1 MAVKTRADLKA
12 FFQTGDIPTQGNFED
27 LIDSFVHMT
36 EGDDNEG
43 QIKNTLHIS
52 SSENYISGSAPG
64 ITYVTPENE
73 DFTKRNI
80 ETRTAFNSL
89 GQANESD
96 PADVGKDQNDF
107 FTSSISPTSGS
118 LAALFDRNL
127 SNEFGTILYYGPTG
141 SHTGSIEFS
150 GDTADG
156 ASSDF
161 VKTGFHVLD
170 SVAVGGGP
178 GDNDIKL
185 FSDIGTN
192 DGFTLSYWVKP
203 LETGSLGNPMIAL
216 GTNYSDEGFAFGIHG
231 PNIYFDVG
239 DTIISSS
246 AHGMEINR
254 WYHWII
260 RGEGGIGTEILKA
273 YRDGEE
279 VFSGTYVAPSSH
291 HKVYP
296 LYYGGSNNQFPHPG
310 PEVHDA
316 WACQLSEVAIF
327 NRSKSIEDLWDGSG
341 NPVDLSGTNTETSAS
356 GLVLYHRLNEADV
369 QSDGT
374 IKDYGPYNYTA
385 SIGTGVSS
393 LNWSNDAAGP
403 SSVSIDFY
411 HRGHSFNQITGE
423 SNLTNAIEVQFIK
436 GFEAQQIQIS
446 GSNNGGNSFDPL
458 YGDTENVFHGQSN
471 DYGFDLAPFA
481 YIQADVDVNGLGT
494 AVYRRIRFNTTTVY
508 KHYRITYRNWQNQIL
523 KPSELAFGSS
533 SGYFVSGNI
542 IPEDST
548 VPMAIASSGSIIP
561 GKDNAYDLGAPD
573 KIWRHLYVG
582 SGSINFMS
590 RSFDTEENEFIN
602 EKVAQLTVSKSGGAN
617 AGEFLQFKGR
627 KGDDHM
633 DVEFRQVQ
641 AGKDPLRGHILNDAA
656 GPSSTD
662 VYGKMQQYM
671 GGGDGQQLITRP
683 EYTAF
688 SPFGRKFVSHI
699 LNAQGRGSLTIG
711 LQNFTGDQKGF
722 FRVEKNTSIA
732 GAGTPLFEV
741 SESGQTILYGTDSE
755 LTAEGGI
762 SVRGQF
768 SGSVAA
774 LRGGNTVIE
783 DGVIS
788 QPGTISQ
795 SFSIGTLTSPSTTT
809 LTGVGSNCIIR
820 ISEDSIVT
828 VNDESEFK
836 IQCPQPDIT
845 ANSDTGTITLSDP
858 NVMGGGDIIFNPNN
872 GGNPSLIKQNTT
884 IPENHV
890 AYWTEN
896 NVPGT
901 YINLTPPGLTAT
913 GIQIGADRSVPRDG
927 ITVDGVVISPAY
939 GNLGTFDTI
948 LKVDEGAKLYIQPQ
962 TQVTPV
968 KGGTNIDGQTTF
980 TNNLTVGTNTVTL
993 SPSGHITA
1001 SGNISASGNLYADRV
1016 YVEDKFLA
1024 LDSAGNLGTNAN
1036 IFAASITASGNIS
1049 SSGDIIATGDLEVG
1063 NLIKSRDSA
1072 TGTLHTVVATSVGA
1086 ISMGGSTG
1094 PNPDDNISINSQ
1106 KLILRGDTNITLQ
1119 SSIITAS
1126 GNISASGNILANN
1139 ITASGNI
1146 KSSNDIIAN
1155 RFKTLGT
1162 QSIYLNNASG
1172 PATHSFRTSDDN
1184 HIFIQIQKELTSKNH
1199 GIEFFNNEEEIK
1211 RFIFANGGSSDQLQ
1225 YSGSGGGDTSHNF
1238 HGNVITPGL
1247 SLVSASSAA
1256 ATDASHYS
1264 INGKRVEVRSQL
1276 QSGIAVDTGWTLEL
1290 RNTSIAANSLI
1301 VANVIG
1307 GEGAIITGS
1316 VVSANVV
1323 AANTASLNFYNIGEA
1338 IAEFTAS
1345 IAVF

>member
-27 LIDSFVHMT
+27 LIDSFVHLT

-52 SSENYISGSAPG
+52 SSESYISGSAPG
-64 ITYVTPENE
+64 VDYVTPDNE
-73 DFTKRNI
+73 DFNSRNI

-185 FSDIGTN
+185 FSETGTN
-192 DGFTLSYWVKP
+192 DGFVVSYWVKP

-231 PNIYFDVG
+231 SNIYFDVG

-260 RGEGGIGTEILKA
+260 RGEGGIGSEILKA

-291 HKVYP
+291 HKAYP

-341 NPVDLSGTNTETSAS
+341 NPVDLSGTTTETSAS
-356 GLVLYHRLNEADV
+356 GLVLYHKLNEADV

-393 LNWSNDAAGP
+393 LNWSDDTAGP
-403 SSVSIDFY
+403 DSVSIDFY
-411 HRGHSFNQITGE
+411 HRGHSFPQSTGE
-423 SNLTNAIEVQFIK
+423 SKLTNAIEVQFIK

-446 GSNNGGNSFDPL
+446 GSNDGGNSFDPL

-481 YIQADVDVNGLGT
+481 YIQADNDLNGLGT

-542 IPEDST
+542 IPTDST

-561 GKDNAYDLGAPD
+561 GDDNAYDLGAPD
-573 KIWRHLYVG
+573 KIWRHIYVG

-602 EKVAQLTVSKSGGAN
+602 EKVSQLTISKSGDGA
-617 AGEFLQFKGR
+617 FLQFKGR

-633 DVEFRQVQ
+633 DVEFRQIQ
-641 AGKDPLRGHILNDAA
+641 AGKDPSRGHTLNDAA

-671 GGGDGQQLITRP
+671 GGGNGQQLITRP

-755 LTAEGGI
+755 LTAEGGV
-762 SVRGQF
+762 SVQGQL
-768 SGSVAA
+768 SASVGSFTE
-774 LRGGNTVIE
+774 GNVVIE
-783 DGVIS
+783 DGVVS

-809 LTGVGSNCIIR
+809 LIGIGSNCTIA
-820 ISEDSIVT
+820 ISENVTVT
-828 VNDESEFK
+828 VNNDSLFQ

-845 ANSDTGTITLSDP
+845 ADSDTGTITLSDP
-858 NVMGGGDIIFNPNN
+858 NVMGGGDVTIYNN
-872 GGNPSLIKQNTT
+872 NNGNPSVVSQNTT
-884 IPENHV
+884 IPAGQV
-890 AYWTEN
+890 SYWTVGTN
-896 NVPGT
+896 IPGT
-901 YINLTPPGLTAT
+901 YLEASTPGNQASLESLTDET
-913 GIQIGADRSVPRDG
+913 GIQIGANQSAFADG
-927 ITVDGVVISPAY
+927 IYINGEEIVPPYPQFFPSIELRIEDGAVLHIQNVQPDIVVD
-939 GNLGTFDTI
+939 TEEDTI
-948 LKVDEGAKLYIQPQ
+948 TLSTNDDQ
-962 TQVTPV
+962 TSTTFSTGQF
-968 KGGTNIDGQTTF
+968 GTNPQYIPNHLLVPSNQIAIWYGPIYVGRFTLNPFGTDFSADGAGVL
-980 TNNLTVGTNTVTL
+980 NM
-993 SPSGHITA
+993 
-1001 SGNISASGNLYADRV
+1001 D
-1016 YVEDKFLA
+1016 LA
-1024 LDSAGNLGTNAN
+1024 GQ
-1036 IFAASITASGNIS
+1036 
-1049 SSGDIIATGDLEVG
+1049 GD
-1063 NLIKSRDSA
+1063 
-1072 TGTLHTVVATSVGA
+1072 
-1086 ISMGGSTG
+1086 
-1094 PNPDDNISINSQ
+1094 
-1106 KLILRGDTNITLQ
+1106 
-1119 SSIITAS
+1119 
-1126 GNISASGNILANN
+1126 
-1139 ITASGNI
+1139 
-1146 KSSNDIIAN
+1146 
-1155 RFKTLGT
+1155 
-1162 QSIYLNNASG
+1162 NASL
-1172 PATHSFRTSDDN
+1172 R
-1184 HIFIQIQKELTSKNH
+1184 IQNGAQIKIQA
-1199 GIEFFNNEEEIK
+1199 F
-1211 RFIFANGGSSDQLQ
+1211 
-1225 YSGSGGGDTSHNF
+1225 
-1238 HGNVITPGL
+1238 
-1247 SLVSASSAA
+1247 
-1256 ATDASHYS
+1256 
-1264 INGKRVEVRSQL
+1264 
-1276 QSGIAVDTGWTLEL
+1276 
-1290 RNTSIAANSLI
+1290 
-1301 VANVIG
+1301 
-1307 GEGAIITGS
+1307 
-1316 VVSANVV
+1316 
-1323 AANTASLNFYNIGEA
+1323 
-1338 IAEFTAS
+1338 
-1345 IAVF
+1345 